1 MSQPPEA
8 PDAATAGTA
17 NAADPQVS
25 SADVAAPPAS
35 VSAPDDAASGA
46 PAEPVSAPND
56 DASPEH
62 EQHEPHEQRGP
73 RGGSGQMFDRI
84 AHRYDLI
91 NRLISLGVDQGW
103 RHKTVASLALRE
115 EAQVLD
121 LATGTADLAILVA
134 ETHPTVEVVGVDP
147 SVQMLEVGRQKVHGR
162 ALGGRIRLC
171 EGRAEE
177 LHFGDEQ
184 FDAVCMA
191 FGIRNAEDRPRA
203 LREMA
208 RVTKPGG
215 RVAILE
221 LSEPRG
227 VLGPLARFHVHQV
240 VPRLGALLSGAK
252 EYRYLERSIAS
263 FPPAE
268 EFRAVMENS
277 DLKVL
282 EVVPLT
288 FGVCHLYVAEPA
300 RGQRP

>member
-1 MSQPPEA
+1 
-8 PDAATAGTA
+8 
-17 NAADPQVS
+17 
-25 SADVAAPPAS
+25 
-35 VSAPDDAASGA
+35 
-46 PAEPVSAPND
+46 
-56 DASPEH
+56 
-62 EQHEPHEQRGP
+62 
-73 RGGSGQMFDRI
+73 MFDRI
-84 AHRYDLI
+84 AHRYDLL
-91 NRLISLGVDQGW
+91 NRLISLGIDQGW
-103 RHKTVASLALRE
+103 RNKTVAALALRE

-147 SVQMLEVGRQKVHGR
+147 SLQMLEVGRQKVR
-162 ALGGRIRLC
+162 ARELGGRIRLC

-203 LREMA
+203 LREIA

-300 RGQRP
+300 RGPRP